1 MRTPIHASGPSP
13 CARCRPMWTGSRPCA
28 GICRRAK
35 PGKPGWAGK
44 NPGRILFF
52 RLRETAG
59 LPASPERISFNDSGS
74 FFMAAMTT
82 RQFLQTSGSL
92 LAGLLLAAC
101 GKQEPAAP
109 SASAPAT
116 APAVSAA
123 APAAKVYVVGTD
135 AAYAPFELQ
144 NEKGEI
150 VGFDIDV
157 ARAVAQKAGF

>member
-1 MRTPIHASGPSP
+1 MPS
-13 CARCRPMWTGSRPCA
+13 
-28 GICRRAK
+28 
-35 PGKPGWAGK
+35 
-44 NPGRILFF
+44 
-52 RLRETAG
+52 
-59 LPASPERISFNDSGS
+59 
-74 FFMAAMTT
+74 MTT
-82 RQFLQTSGSL
+82 RHFLQTGATL

-116 APAVSAA
+116 GPAVSAP
-123 APAAKVYVVGTD
+123 APAPRVYVVGTD

-157 ARAVAQKAGF
+157 VKAIAQ